1 MPAVKPKSH
10 IVQARVMRNENFNN
24 TLKRG
29 NSIIIPRST
38 SNLNDIFKTSQGN
51 TQNRFPLI
59 TAYIKKIFN
68 VK

>member
-1 MPAVKPKSH
+1 MVTVKAKSQL
-10 IVQARVMRNENFNN
+10 VQARVMRNNNFNN

-29 NSIIIPRST
+29 NSLIIPKSS
-38 SNLNDIFKTSQGN
+38 SNLNDIFKTTQGN
-51 TQNRFPLI
+51 TQNRYPLI